1 MDLNF
6 LARSTVC
13 ERKRE
18 SLKRP
23 TFVQDSSYVIGV
35 TIAQKRCD
43 PRYAQHQLSPGPL
56 RYFFRFWIPL
66 SATKADILLHNNLF
80 YELGIGCFGKF
91 TEKYFRND
99 LFDFNNFQINFFS
112 QAPSVDF
119 KVKYIDWQIIALF
132 MYTYEKLAREI
143 ARNSFILNKKYFY
156 NQSTSS
162 LEIFAKK
169 NCHEICRKTYTR
181 IIFRQIQNILRI
193 MLIDINRA

>member
-6 LARSTVC
+6 LARSTMC

-56 RYFFRFWIPL
+56 RYFFRFWTPL

-80 YELGIGCFGKF
+80 YELGIGCFRKF
-91 TEKYFRND
+91 IEKYFRND
-99 LFDFNNFQINFFS
+99 LFDFNNFKINFFS
-112 QAPSVDF
+112 QAPSVNF

-132 MYTYEKLAREI
+132 IYTSEKLAREI
-143 ARNSFILNKKYFY
+143 ALSLIKNISTISQQVVWKFSLKKIATKFVEKLILELSFDKFKIYYEL
-156 NQSTSS
+156 
-162 LEIFAKK
+162 
-169 NCHEICRKTYTR
+169 C
-181 IIFRQIQNILRI
+181 
-193 MLIDINRA
+193 